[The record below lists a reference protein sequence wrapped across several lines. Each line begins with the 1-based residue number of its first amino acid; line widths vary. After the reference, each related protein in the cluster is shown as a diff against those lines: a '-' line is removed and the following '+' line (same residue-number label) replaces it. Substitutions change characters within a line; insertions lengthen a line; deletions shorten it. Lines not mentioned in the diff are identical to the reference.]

1 MSQFTPHHPALLR
14 PYSKPANP
22 DVIRIVRG
30 KDALVFDDQGNQY
43 IDGMGALWYCNIG
56 HGRPEIGDAV
66 AKQMS
71 TLANYHCFEP
81 FTSEPAEQLA
91 ERIKALAPVD
101 NARVFLTSSGSEAVD
116 SAMKLARISHVQ
128 AGRPERTLIVSR
140 SRGYHGVTYGG
151 LSAQG
156 LPLNQAGFGPLLTDI
171 INVPADDDEAMATVF
186 VEHGEQIAAVITEP
200 VQGAGGV
207 YPPTDGYLATLR
219 RLCDKHGA
227 FLIFDEV
234 ICGFGR
240 LGRWFGADYFG
251 VRPDLMTFAKGV
263 SSGYIPMGGVV
274 VGAKVLAGLEADPG
288 FLLRHGH
295 TYSGHAAA
303 SVGAMVNIDII
314 DNEEMIARGAAM
326 GARLGAGLRSLADDN
341 IASHARGVGAVWA
354 LGLNDGVD
362 SIDIRNKLYARG
374 VISRALPGTMT
385 FCPPFVTTDA
395 QVDHIIDALADSL
408 K

>member
-263 SSGYIPMGGVV
+263 SSGYIPMG
-274 VGAKVLAGLEADPG
+274 
-288 FLLRHGH
+288 
-295 TYSGHAAA
+295 
-303 SVGAMVNIDII
+303 
-314 DNEEMIARGAAM
+314 RGGRWRQ
-326 GARLGAGLRSLADDN
+326 GARRPRSRPRILA
-341 IASHARGVGAVWA
+341 APWAHLLWPRRGVGWGHGQHRHHRQRGDDRTRGSYGCSTWRRSSK
-354 LGLNDGVD
+354 LGRRQHRQPCSGRWCRVGDRVE
-362 SIDIRNKLYARG
+362 
-374 VISRALPGTMT
+374 
-385 FCPPFVTTDA
+385 
-395 QVDHIIDALADSL
+395 
-408 K
+408 